1 MPRFKTLDA
10 WLVWQEKLHPKK
22 IDPGLDRVNRVY
34 NRLGAQRPA
43 ACVITIAGTNG
54 KGSSVALMES
64 ICHAQGLTTG
74 SYTSPHLL
82 RYNERIRINGIEQ
95 PDEVICDAFAKI
107 DAARQ
112 DETLSY
118 FEFGTLAALTVFND
132 FSLDIVFL
140 EVGLGGRLDAVNI
153 IDSDVAL
160 VTSIALDHTEWLGDN
175 LESIGRE
182 KAGIFRPGRPAIC
195 ADADPPGALETVA
208 RTVKAHWLSL
218 NKHFFIESGS
228 DGWSWIGPNNQHS
241 NLPMPALA
249 GSHQL
254 QNAAGVL
261 MALTCLPGDMEISR
275 QAIEDGL
282 REVSLVARVQYLP
295 GRVDILLD
303 VSHNVQSAQAL
314 AAYLETRP
322 ARGKTRAVIGMLA
335 DKDSQGFAAALKAQI
350 DCWYS
355 VGLSCERAKPVAELY
370 QDIQQVTEGTPC
382 VSCDTMAAACDRL
395 QKDAVEGDRL
405 VVCGSFHTV
414 SEWMEQDLKD
424 FQKL

>member
-10 WLVWQEKLHPKK
+10 WLDWQEKLHPKK

-34 NRLGAQRPA
+34 NRLDAKRPA

-95 PDEVICDAFAKI
+95 PDEVICDAFAEI
-107 DAARQ
+107 DTARH
-112 DETLSY
+112 DDTLSY
-118 FEFGTLAALTVFND
+118 FEFGTLAALTVFNN
-132 FSLDIVFL
+132 FSLDVVFL

-153 IDSDVAL
+153 IDPDVAL
-160 VTSIALDHTEWLGDN
+160 VTSISLDHTEWLGDN

-182 KAGIFRPGRPAIC
+182 KAGIFRAGCPAIC
-195 ADADPPGALETVA
+195 ADADPPASLQSVAQTVE
-208 RTVKAHWLSL
+208 AHWLSL
-218 NKHFFIESGS
+218 NKHFFIESDS
-228 DGWSWIGPNNQHS
+228 DGWSWIGPNNQLR

-282 REVSLVARVQYLP
+282 REVSLAARVQYLP
-295 GRVDILLD
+295 GRVDLLLD
-303 VSHNVQSAQAL
+303 VSHNEQSAQAL
-314 AAYLETRP
+314 AAYLEAKRTS
-322 ARGKTRAVIGMLA
+322 GKTRVVIGMLV

-350 DCWYS
+350 DGWYC

-370 QDIQQVTEGTPC
+370 EDILQVALGTPC

-395 QKDAVEGDRL
+395 QKDMEAGDRL

-414 SEWMEQDLKD
+414 SEWLEQDLKD